1 VSDGPGVR
9 VLSSGI
15 AVVHEGEQIVAAEG
29 ASAPF
34 GPPPASDS
42 DIHYSFPVHV
52 VVVGGLDDQAST
64 AIQEDLLDKL
74 YRALG

>member
-1 VSDGPGVR
+1 MSDGPGVR

-15 AVVHEGEQIVAAEG
+15 AVVHEGEQIVPAEG
-29 ASAPF
+29 ASARF
-34 GPPPASDS
+34 GPPPAS